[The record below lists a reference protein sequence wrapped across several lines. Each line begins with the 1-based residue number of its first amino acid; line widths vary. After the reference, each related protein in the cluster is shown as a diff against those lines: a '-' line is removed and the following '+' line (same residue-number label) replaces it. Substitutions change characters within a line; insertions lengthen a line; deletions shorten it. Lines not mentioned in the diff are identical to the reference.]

1 LKCYEQKSESK
12 SYKDNLNLLENKV
25 ECDLNFR
32 SFLEHLSKSGELTRI
47 SKEVSTEY
55 EMAGI
60 IEALGE
66 KPVFFEKVKEAD
78 IPVVAGL
85 LSSKELMARALGI
98 KRDELL
104 HKLSTAIEN
113 PVPPEVAEK
122 GECQEIVEKTV
133 DLTKLPIMRY
143 TEKDGGKYIA
153 SAVAI
158 VKDPELGRNMC
169 FHRLMLLSKN
179 KFVARIVED
188 RGTDTALKKAGGE
201 LDIAMCIGNSTAVL
215 LAAATS
221 LPKGVD
227 ELGMANALEKT
238 QLVKCKTID
247 LEVPKDCEIVLEG
260 RITREKASEGPFLDT
275 TGTIDKI
282 RQQPTIE
289 IKCITHR
296 EKPIYQA
303 LLPGRN
309 EHQFLMGMP
318 REPTIFNEVNKVCE
332 CKDVYVTPG
341 GCSWLH
347 AVVQIKKKNADDGK
361 RAISAAFEG
370 HKSLKHCVIVDDDI
384 DIYNPHDVEWAIA
397 TRFQADKNAVILP
410 NQRGSSLDPSGDLTE
425 GKKAR
430 TCKMGLD
437 ATIPFGKT
445 DKSFAKEKY
454 KKVDLNRF
462 L

>member
-1 LKCYEQKSESK
+1 MG
-12 SYKDNLNLLENKV
+12 
-25 ECDLNFR
+25 FR
-32 SFLEHLSKSGELTRI
+32 SFLEKLSKSGELTRI

-55 EMAGI
+55 EMAGV

-66 KPVFFEKVKEAD
+66 KPVFFEKVKESS

-85 LSSKELMARALGI
+85 VSSKEIIARSLNL
-98 KRDELL
+98 KKEQLL
-104 HKLSTAIEN
+104 HTLSNALEN
-113 PVPPEVAEK
+113 PLPPRVVKK
-122 GECQEIVEKTV
+122 GECQEIVEREV

-153 SAVAI
+153 SAVSI
-158 VKDPELGRNMC
+158 VKDAELGRNMC
-169 FHRLMLLSKN
+169 FHRLMLIGKN
-179 KFVARIVED
+179 RFVARIVED

-201 LDIAMCIGNSTAVL
+201 LDIAICIGNSTAVL

-227 ELGMANALEKT
+227 ELGMVNALEPT
-238 QLVKCKTID
+238 ELVKCKTID
-247 LEVPKDCEIVLEG
+247 LEVPRNCEFVLEG
-260 RITREKASEGPFLDT
+260 RITREKTAEGPFLDT

-282 RQQPTIE
+282 RQQPVIE
-289 IKCITHR
+289 IICVTHR
-296 EKPIYQA
+296 ENPIYQT
-303 LLPGRN
+303 LLPGRH

-318 REPTIFNEVNKVCE
+318 KEPTIFNEVNKVCK
-332 CKDVYVTPG
+332 CTDVYITPG

-347 AVVQIKKKNADDGK
+347 AVVQIKKQNPDDGK
-361 RAISAAFEG
+361 KAIAAAFEG

-384 DIYNPHDVEWAIA
+384 NIYDPSDVEWAIA
-397 TRFQADKNAVILP
+397 TRFQADKNAVIIP
-410 NQRGSSLDPSGDLTE
+410 DQPGSSLDPSGDLTE

-437 ATIPFGKT
+437 ATVPWGKT
-445 DKSFAKEKY
+445 DKSFAKEQY
-454 KKVDLNRF
+454 RKVDLNRF